1 MEGSYQTKFRRPCS
15 SCQRSKDR
23 VCTYPEPS
31 TSARW
36 KSPTGPQK
44 SPARDESAQPE
55 VTGATP
61 LPSQQPDP
69 PPQPAAESRIWHS
82 SSLGSVLI
90 SKPSASTWN
99 GETVVG
105 ESPAHTAEEGARAES
120 DGSPTIATLTDVSA
134 PPTLLMAKSRYFSPG
149 HWLHSVILNLS
160 ALKWLDQEVS
170 KQGEC
175 WQGLQR
181 CRVLGESLNAQRLL
195 SRFPGQYGSHLPDKE
210 ILSKLLG
217 NYLRTFET
225 VYRVVHVPTLKR
237 EYDAYLD
244 NNDTSNTS
252 FIVTLQLCM
261 ALGACVNDDTFSFRP
276 QALQWIH
283 EAREW
288 LESSE
293 KRRLTISGVQ
303 IMCLLHLAQQATES
317 LYGDRVWILNGTLLR
332 SAMCIGLH
340 RDPAKLPR
348 MSAFQA
354 QMRRRLWLTVMELV
368 LDASVDSGQ
377 PPFISEDDYD
387 CEVPADL
394 NDDQIGPDVET
405 LPTLKATSNFTDMS
419 LQIALSR
426 SIGVRLSVAKHWSRI
441 KPDGRY
447 ASVLQLGS
455 ELAAARQLLT
465 RTLSS
470 EASRFQHRFCDTTLT
485 RYLFTLHMP
494 FVPLSNPLF
503 CHSHKT
509 CVDAALELSYLTL
522 PASYPD
528 NPFVEAIRM
537 VSGITEPCPDF
548 DRLVTCGSGSFR
560 ITKHLATS
568 ILAADLASRVA
579 ENGAAKPGSALR
591 IAEERWL
598 LRAGVEWAEARI
610 RAGQDNVKDYVFFAV
625 VLAGVEAQMNGGSVE
640 RAMEQGG
647 REVIDKCVE
656 ILTEMVGDQAVPRD
670 SFPSVPLEDGELD
683 MMGAFWSSDFSGLNW
698 MDSMSVY
705 PM

>member
-1 MEGSYQTKFRRPCS
+1 MSLRSPKPQEQYRFRLS
-15 SCQRSKDR
+15 
-23 VCTYPEPS
+23 
-31 TSARW
+31 
-36 KSPTGPQK
+36 SPTRRRR
-44 SPARDESAQPE
+44 SLHRNPE
-55 VTGATP
+55 FGIHHLFP
-61 LPSQQPDP
+61 
-69 PPQPAAESRIWHS
+69 
-82 SSLGSVLI
+82 SVLI

-99 GETVVG
+99 GETIVG
-105 ESPAHTAEEGARAES
+105 ESPAHAAEGARAEL
-120 DGSPTIATLTDVSA
+120 DGSPTIATLSDVSA
-134 PPTLLMAKSRYFSPG
+134 PPTLLMAKSRYFSPS
-149 HWLHSVILNLS
+149 HWLHSVILNLP
-160 ALKWLDQEVS
+160 ALKWLDEEVS

-181 CRVLGESLNAQRLL
+181 CRALGESLKAQRLL
-195 SRFPGQYGSHLPDKE
+195 LRFPGQYGSHLPDKDTS
-210 ILSKLLG
+210 SKLLG

-225 VYRVVHVPTLKR
+225 IYRIVHVPTLKR
-237 EYDAYLD
+237 EHKAFLE
-244 NNDTSNTS
+244 NNETSHTN
-252 FIVTLQLCM
+252 FIITLQLCM
-261 ALGACVNDDTFSFRP
+261 ALGACVSDGTFSFRP

-293 KRRLTISGVQ
+293 KRKLTMSGIQ
-303 IMCLLHLAQQATES
+303 IMCLVHLAQQATES

-332 SAMCIGLH
+332 SAIYISLH
-340 RDPAKLPR
+340 RDPTKLPR
-348 MSAFQA
+348 MSVFQA

-377 PPFISEDDYD
+377 SPFISEDDYD
-387 CEVPADL
+387 CELPADL
-394 NDDQIGPDVET
+394 NDDQIGPDMET
-405 LPTLKATSNFTDMS
+405 LPALNTANASTDMS
-419 LQIALSR
+419 LQIALNR
-426 SIGVRLSVAKHWSRI
+426 SIGLRLSVAKHWSKI
-441 KPDGRY
+441 KPTGGY

-455 ELAAARQLLT
+455 ELEAARQLLNK
-465 RTLSS
+465 TLSS
-470 EASRFQHRFCDTTLT
+470 LRPEASQFQHRFCDTILM
-485 RYLFTLHMP
+485 RYLFILHMP

-537 VSGITEPCPDF
+537 VSGIKEPCLDF

-568 ILAADLASRVA
+568 MLAADLASRVA
-579 ENGAAKPGSALR
+579 ENGVAKPGSALR

-625 VLAGVEAQMNGGSVE
+625 VLAGVEAQMNEESAE

-656 ILTEMVGDQAVPRD
+656 ILTEMAGDYAVPQGSLD
-670 SFPSVPLEDGELD
+670 SGPLEDIEATDFALGGQKQSGIITYGIAPKRLNPLA
-683 MMGAFWSSDFSGLNW
+683 GAAHNAIFNVWRRFAGQFW
-698 MDSMSVY
+698 Y
-705 PM
+705 IAPPMVAGWYVMYWAEQR

>member
-1 MEGSYQTKFRRPCS
+1 M
-15 SCQRSKDR
+15 QR
-23 VCTYPEPS
+23 
-31 TSARW
+31 
-36 KSPTGPQK
+36 
-44 SPARDESAQPE
+44 SPARDESTQPE
-55 VTGATP
+55 AAGTIP
-61 LPSQQPDP
+61 LPPQQPDP
-69 PPQPAAESRIWHS
+69 PQPAPESGIWHS

-90 SKPSASTWN
+90 GRPSASTCN

-105 ESPAHTAEEGARAES
+105 ESPTHAAENARAEL
-120 DGSPTIATLTDVSA
+120 DGSPTIATLTDVSV

-149 HWLHSVILNLS
+149 HWLHSVILNLP
-160 ALKWLDQEVS
+160 ALKWLDEEVS

-181 CRVLGESLNAQRLL
+181 CRVLGESLKAQRLL
-195 SRFPGQYGSHLPDKE
+195 LRFPGQYGSHLPDKDAS
-210 ILSKLLG
+210 SKLLE

-225 VYRVVHVPTLKR
+225 VYRVVHVPTLKG
-237 EYDAYLD
+237 EYEAFLK
-244 NNDTSNTS
+244 NNENTNTS

-293 KRRLTISGVQ
+293 KRRLKMSGIQ
-303 IMCLLHLAQQATES
+303 IMCLVHLAQQATES

-348 MSAFQA
+348 MSTFQA

-387 CEVPADL
+387 CELPADL
-394 NDDQIGPDVET
+394 NDVQIGPDIDT
-405 LPTLKATSNFTDMS
+405 LPASNTANTFTDMS

-426 SIGVRLSVAKHWSRI
+426 SIGVRLSVAKHWSKI
-441 KPDGRY
+441 KPNGGY

-455 ELAAARQLLT
+455 ELVAARQLLNQ
-465 RTLSS
+465 TLSS
-470 EASRFQHRFCDTTLT
+470 LRPEAYQFQHRFCDTILT

-509 CVDAALELSYLTL
+509 CVDAALELSYFTL

-537 VSGITEPCPDF
+537 VSGIKEPCPDF

-568 ILAADLASRVA
+568 ILAADLAARVA
-579 ENGAAKPGSALR
+579 ENGVSKPGSALR

-625 VLAGVEAQMNGGSVE
+625 VLAGVEAQMRGQKQSGIITYGIAPNRLNPLAGVAHNAVFNVWRRFASQFWYVAPPMVAGWYVMYWADE
-640 RAMEQGG
+640 R
-647 REVIDKCVE
+647 
-656 ILTEMVGDQAVPRD
+656 
-670 SFPSVPLEDGELD
+670 
-683 MMGAFWSSDFSGLNW
+683 
-698 MDSMSVY
+698 
-705 PM
+705 

>member
-1 MEGSYQTKFRRPCS
+1 
-15 SCQRSKDR
+15 
-23 VCTYPEPS
+23 
-31 TSARW
+31 
-36 KSPTGPQK
+36 
-44 SPARDESAQPE
+44 
-55 VTGATP
+55 
-61 LPSQQPDP
+61 
-69 PPQPAAESRIWHS
+69 
-82 SSLGSVLI
+82 
-90 SKPSASTWN
+90 
-99 GETVVG
+99 
-105 ESPAHTAEEGARAES
+105 
-120 DGSPTIATLTDVSA
+120 
-134 PPTLLMAKSRYFSPG
+134 
-149 HWLHSVILNLS
+149 
-160 ALKWLDQEVS
+160 
-170 KQGEC
+170 
-175 WQGLQR
+175 
-181 CRVLGESLNAQRLL
+181 
-195 SRFPGQYGSHLPDKE
+195 
-210 ILSKLLG
+210 
-217 NYLRTFET
+217 
-225 VYRVVHVPTLKR
+225 
-237 EYDAYLD
+237 
-244 NNDTSNTS
+244 
-252 FIVTLQLCM
+252 M

-293 KRRLTISGVQ
+293 KRRLTMSGIQ
-303 IMCLLHLAQQATES
+303 IMCLVHLAQQATES

-348 MSAFQA
+348 MSVFQA
-354 QMRRRLWLTVMELV
+354 QMRRRLWLTVMELA

-387 CEVPADL
+387 CELPADL
-394 NDDQIGPDVET
+394 NDDQIGPDIET
-405 LPTLKATSNFTDMS
+405 LPALNAANTFTDMS

-441 KPDGRY
+441 KPNRGY

-455 ELAAARQLLT
+455 ELAAARQLLNK
-465 RTLSS
+465 TLSS
-470 EASRFQHRFCDTTLT
+470 LRPEASQFQHRFCDTVLT

-537 VSGITEPCPDF
+537 VSGIKEPCPDF

-560 ITKHLATS
+560 ITKHLATN
-568 ILAADLASRVA
+568 ILAADLAARVA
-579 ENGAAKPGSALR
+579 ENGVSKPGSALR

-625 VLAGVEAQMNGGSVE
+625 VLAGIEAQMNGESAE

-656 ILTEMVGDQAVPRD
+656 ILAEMVGDHAVPQG
-670 SFPSVPLEDGELD
+670 SYPSVPLEDGELD
-683 MMGAFWSSDFSGLNW
+683 MMGAFWSSDFSGIGW
-698 MDSMSVY
+698 MDSMSML